1 MRAHFTDVNGVRTRY
16 FTSGEGPA
24 VLLLHGLG
32 ISADFWFRNFDSLA
46 RTFRVVAPDLLG
58 HGFTDAIE
66 LGDRLPQEV
75 ALAHLKDFVATL
87 GLDRFALVGSSYGA
101 YLASLFSLDSHDSL
115 THLVLIGDALTV
127 NSDEQVVATVQQSY
141 LNASKAMGDPTV
153 ESCRARLRAIHY
165 SADTVPEEV
174 LLSQITSYARP
185 EVSDFYLGT
194 VRALANTDR
203 WTAYRVGGR
212 LGEIR
217 LPILRVEGRDDPR
230 VDQSRIEAT
239 AALSPDCRVV
249 MFEQCGHQPYLE
261 HADRFNSVVTD
272 FLTAASRKP

>member
-1 MRAHFTDVNGVRTRY
+1 MQARFVDVNGIRTRY
-16 FTSGEGPA
+16 FTSGKGPPL
-24 VLLLHGLG
+24 VLLHGLG

-66 LGDRLPQEV
+66 LGDRLPQEL

-87 GLDRFALVGSSYGA
+87 RLNRFALVGSSYGA
-101 YLASLFSLDSHDSL
+101 YLASLFSLDCQDLL

-127 NSDEQVVATVQQSY
+127 NSDEQVVSTVQQSY
-141 LNASKAMGDPTV
+141 LNASKAMGDPTI

-174 LLSQITSYARP
+174 LLSQITSYARS
-185 EVSDFYLGT
+185 EVSEFYLGT
-194 VRALANTDR
+194 IRALANTER
-203 WTAYRVGGR
+203 WTAYQVGGR
-212 LGEIR
+212 LGEMR
-217 LPILRVEGRDDPR
+217 LPVLRVEGCDDPR
-230 VDQSRIEAT
+230 VDQSRIETT
-239 AALSPDCRVV
+239 AALSPNCRVV
-249 MFEQCGHQPYLE
+249 MFQQCGHQPYLE

-272 FLTAASRKP
+272 FLTAASLDA